1 MQTEARYE
9 SWIDR
14 VDGVVSEVEQ
24 VVWEIRGIADQ
35 AVDLWMSLESEFPRL
50 SRLGR
55 AGWVLGQVTSS
66 YRLHGIWAAFL
77 SREDAA
83 QALASLHAR
92 NARRFY
98 ELSVLQGGA
107 FLKVAQALSARP
119 DLLPEV
125 WIDELSR
132 LQDAAPPVG
141 FEEIRRVV
149 ETGLGRPLEELFGR
163 FDEEPV
169 AAASIGQVHRGLTLG
184 GQPVAVKAQRPG
196 IAELIAMDMDL
207 LETALASMRTLL
219 PPTDYQTVT
228 AEVRKMV
235 EGETDYRAEARMM
248 EQLADFFDEIPGIVV
263 PRTIPSLCGAR
274 VLTST
279 LIEGRK
285 ITVVLDELATRR
297 DRGDADAEQRLSR
310 ILGLVL
316 EAYVRQVLEAGVFQA
331 DPHPGNLLVT
341 DRDEIVLLDF
351 GCTKTMEP
359 GKREG
364 YLALIRSFLSGDR
377 SGMIDSLEKIGFA
390 TRSGDPETLLTF
402 TEILLSQFRDA
413 MSTGD
418 RSTWLSRSE
427 LLARAGELL
436 ETAEGDPVVRLPAEF
451 VMLSRV
457 FGVLGG
463 LFHHYRPRI
472 DYAQHLAPVLGSAE
486 PPQERSDSRT

>member
-1 MQTEARYE
+1 MQGEARFE

-14 VDGVVSEVEQ
+14 VDEVVSGIEEA
-24 VVWEIRGIADQ
+24 VWGIRSVADQ
-35 AVDLWMSLESEFPRL
+35 AVDLWMSLEDELPRL
-50 SRLGR
+50 ARLGR
-55 AGWVLGQVTSS
+55 AGWVLSQVTSS
-66 YRLHGIWAAFL
+66 YRLHGTWAAFL
-77 SREDAA
+77 SREGAA
-83 QALASLHAR
+83 QALAALHAR

-107 FLKVAQALSARP
+107 FLKVAQILSARP

-125 WIDELSR
+125 WIAELSR

-149 ETGLGRPLEELFGR
+149 ELELERPLEELFGR
-163 FDEEPV
+163 FDEEPF
-169 AAASIGQVHRGLTLG
+169 AAASIGQVHRVLTLD
-184 GQPVAVKAQRPG
+184 GQAAAVKVQRPG
-196 IAELIAMDMDL
+196 IAALIAMDMDL
-207 LETALASMRTLL
+207 LETALAGIRTML
-219 PPTDYQTVT
+219 PPTDYRTIT
-228 AEVRKMV
+228 AEVRAMV
-235 EGETDYRAEARMM
+235 EGEMDYQAEARMM

-263 PRTIPSLCGAR
+263 PRTLPSLCSAR

-279 LIEGRK
+279 LVEGRK
-285 ITVVLDELATRR
+285 ITAVLDELAADR
-297 DRGDADAEQRLSR
+297 DRGDVDAGRRLSR

-351 GCTKTMEP
+351 GCTKTMPP

-364 YLALIRSFLSGDR
+364 YLALMRAFLSGDR
-377 SGMIDSLEKIGFA
+377 GDMVECLEDLGFA

-402 TEILLSQFRDA
+402 TEALLSQFRDA
-413 MSTGD
+413 MASGE
-418 RSTWLSRSE
+418 RSVWLSQGE
-427 LLARAGELL
+427 LLTRAGELL
-436 ETAEGDPVVRLPAEF
+436 ESAQRDPVVRLPPEF

-463 LFHHYRPRI
+463 LLHHYRPRI
-472 DYAQHLAPVLGSAE
+472 DYARHLAPVLGWH
-486 PPQERSDSRT
+486 